1 MCIQLNGKIQQLRS
15 PYNSFRKTGPTT
27 QQLAQLMPRLPPLI
41 EYQHSKCWARPCP
54 LSSTG
59 PPAILYPTLSAA
71 QPRHLV
77 STAGCIATIAS
88 SPASP
93 PSPLLCPTNIENPNP
108 PQQPRTLTLT
118 LPSPRPPPRQ
128 ASPSPS
134 VAPPTTRPSMRER
147 NRGIPCWS
155 RWIHA
160 AAAAILRSDTTPF
173 SGCGC
178 GSVCERSAGVVCA
191 VGKEPLL
198 PYYIPLLKIEND
210 MAHIY

>member
-1 MCIQLNGKIQQLRS
+1 MEKYS
-15 PYNSFRKTGPTT
+15 NSGHPTT
-27 QQLAQLMPRLPPLI
+27 HFAKLGQQPNNWPNSCPASLPSSNTNTQNVGPAPAHCRAPAHRPSYTLPYRRRNRAISSLPP
-41 EYQHSKCWARPCP
+41 
-54 LSSTG
+54 
-59 PPAILYPTLSAA
+59 AA
-71 QPRHLV
+71 P
-77 STAGCIATIAS
+77 
-88 SPASP
+88 P
-93 PSPLLCPTNIENPNP
+93 PSPVLRLPHPLLFYARQTLKTPT

-134 VAPPTTRPSMRER
+134 VAPPTTRPSMIER